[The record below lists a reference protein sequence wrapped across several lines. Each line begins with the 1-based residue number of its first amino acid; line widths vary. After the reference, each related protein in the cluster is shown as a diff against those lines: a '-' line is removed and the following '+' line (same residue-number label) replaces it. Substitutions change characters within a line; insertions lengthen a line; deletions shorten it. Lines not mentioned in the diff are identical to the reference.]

1 MHSVAASVLDPAA
14 WADIVEWLSNPKN
27 VARLMDEWQQQE
39 QHAQS
44 SITSRMDA
52 VNAQLTHLHER
63 MTALAEAISETSVR
77 ESRAVLQE
85 KLDELSAQVTREQGK
100 REQLLRDAQQERDR
114 ARDAR
119 DICAWAAE
127 VSERAGEFT
136 REAQIDTL
144 RALGA
149 RVEVW
154 RSDYKHPDGW
164 PQRYRSPSLYGVYRP
179 TGNIARQSIVSHT
192 LRC

>member
-1 MHSVAASVLDPAA
+1 M
-14 WADIVEWLSNPKN
+14 
-27 VARLMDEWQQQE
+27 
-39 QHAQS
+39 
-44 SITSRMDA
+44 
-52 VNAQLTHLHER
+52 
-63 MTALAEAISETSVR
+63 R

-136 REAQIDTL
+136 RKTQIDTL
-144 RALGA
+144 RASGA

-154 RSDYKHPDGW
+154 RSDYQHPDGW
-164 PQRYRSPSLYGVYRP
+164 PQRYKVVLTFAGFTGQPVTLPARSVLLHGVVDEHVCNRIH
-179 TGNIARQSIVSHT
+179 NVAHFQR
-192 LRC
+192 LRV